1 MPGSI
6 PGAVL
11 CSFPQQPRSR
21 GPVTWAFRDHRPSPG
36 DASAR
41 RHGNLAYLL
50 EGPGPWWATG
60 RSQVTRNLQALG
72 PTRDEWEGEALCGLS
87 RPLAFL
93 RPQSPLCAGLPPGAL
108 TSHTSSEPS
117 ALGNTAGRQEEVPA
131 PTPAPTCTS
140 REKALSKLEKRNLAH
155 IWPHREPHPLCTL
168 SCQAPGPP
176 HPLSLLS
183 PQAQRRPGVLL
194 LRPPQ
199 SAADAAQGLGLDAE
213 HPLPDSQPGP
223 VTWEWT
229 QMKGS
234 GQRQR
239 GALSHVSCQSPKR
252 VCGCGARAS
261 VCFLSGLGFLTSP
274 RWAGPG
280 PLEGSL
286 PQAKGLQGASCS
298 AIKLATI

>member
-108 TSHTSSEPS
+108 TGHTSSEPS

-131 PTPAPTCTS
+131 PTPAPTRTS

-168 SCQAPGPP
+168 SCQASGAAPPTEPSFPAGPTAP
-176 HPLSLLS
+176 WSPAPSPATVCCRRCTRSRSRCRASSPRLSARTSDLGMDSDEGLWPEAERGFVACVVS
-183 PQAQRRPGVLL
+183 VPQACVWVWCTCQCVLPVGVGVFNISPLGWPWSPGGELA
-194 LRPPQ
+194 P
-199 SAADAAQGLGLDAE
+199 
-213 HPLPDSQPGP
+213 
-223 VTWEWT
+223 
-229 QMKGS
+229 
-234 GQRQR
+234 GQR
-239 GALSHVSCQSPKR
+239 A
-252 VCGCGARAS
+252 ARRQLL
-261 VCFLSGLGFLTSP
+261 CH
-274 RWAGPG
+274 
-280 PLEGSL
+280 
-286 PQAKGLQGASCS
+286 
-298 AIKLATI
+298 